1 MKRKFYKNVDETI
14 YFTTLKNKMKVYLL
28 YKPGFVEKNAYIV
41 TKFGHFDSVRKINI
55 DNKMVKVPYGAA
67 HFLEHRMFSINDI
80 DATDLFANLGAT
92 CNAYT
97 TYEKTA
103 YYFSCQKNFYECL
116 DILLKMM
123 SNFSSTESQI
133 ENEKS
138 IILQEANMYKEDPN
152 HIINK
157 TIYEQAYIN
166 HPINVDIIGTEET
179 IKNTDHKTLKAIFD
193 TFYDPSNLTLICCGD
208 INHVELENYL
218 NEHLIESK
226 NPCKIKPL
234 KIKEPNEVKKE
245 YSEMTMSTVT
255 IPRLAL
261 MYKLPSISDKFEKD
275 RMYFCYYFILDY
287 LFSSS
292 GKLSEKWLKSNI
304 ISTLVEYSVSSN
316 IDLDCIIFYNITDDV
331 LKVVNAIKDV
341 FKKGNTLNITQ
352 EEFDDLKKAHYGYT
366 LRAYESVNGLCSYF
380 VYDLF
385 TSANDYF
392 KEVDEVKQLTLQ
404 DMNKAFENICN
415 AITTYVV
422 LRGE

>member
-1 MKRKFYKNVDETI
+1 M
-14 YFTTLKNKMKVYLL
+14 
-28 YKPGFVEKNAYIV
+28 
-41 TKFGHFDSVRKINI
+41 
-55 DNKMVKVPYGAA
+55 
-67 HFLEHRMFSINDI
+67 
-80 DATDLFANLGAT
+80 
-92 CNAYT
+92 
-97 TYEKTA
+97 
-103 YYFSCQKNFYECL
+103 
-116 DILLKMM
+116 
-123 SNFSSTESQI
+123 
-133 ENEKS
+133 
-138 IILQEANMYKEDPN
+138 
-152 HIINK
+152 
-157 TIYEQAYIN
+157 
-166 HPINVDIIGTEET
+166 
-179 IKNTDHKTLKAIFD
+179 
-193 TFYDPSNLTLICCGD
+193 ICCGD

-218 NEHLIESK
+218 NEHLIECK

>member
-14 YFTTLKNKMKVYLL
+14 YFTTLNNKMKVYLL
-28 YKPGFVEKNAYIV
+28 YKPGFVEKYAYIV
-41 TKFGHFDSVRKINI
+41 TKFGHFDSERKINI

-166 HPINVDIIGTEET
+166 HPINVDIIGTEDT

-292 GKLSEKWLKSNI
+292 GKLSEKWLKSSI